1 MTLYQIIL
9 NIFFLNEV
17 LVDIEPIQLVPTWRN
32 GRATDQ
38 GVAKILDRFLIT
50 DQFLVTF
57 EKYMTWVGVELISN
71 YQPIW
76 LQVDLKDG
84 WKPITFKFNHHWL
97 KDKEFQNLVLNS
109 WSPFSSNLFL
119 SSSTHL
125 LENLKVLK

>member
-1 MTLYQIIL
+1 M
-9 NIFFLNEV
+9 
-17 LVDIEPIQLVPTWRN
+17 DIEPIQLVPTWRN